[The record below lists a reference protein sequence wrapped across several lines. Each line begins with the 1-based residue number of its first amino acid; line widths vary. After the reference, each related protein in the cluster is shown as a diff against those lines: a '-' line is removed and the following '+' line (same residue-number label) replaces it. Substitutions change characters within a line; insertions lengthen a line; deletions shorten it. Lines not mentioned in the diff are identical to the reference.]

1 VRTGRLLFLSLI
13 AAFAG
18 SAAAPASAPAAVAPA
33 TIAAAPASGAAAA
46 LPPIGHVWVI
56 VLENEDSSTTYGQG
70 SKAAYLAHTLTAQ
83 GAFVPNYYGI
93 GHASLDNYIAMI
105 SGQGPNPVTQADC
118 MLYQDLVPGTIG
130 ADGQASGV
138 GCVYP
143 AAVPTIADQL
153 TAKGLSWRGYMED
166 IGNSTT
172 EPTTCRHPDL
182 NSQDGTQNAR
192 KGDQYAAKHDPFV
205 YFHSIIDSVTCN
217 TNVVALDRLPEDL
230 RSTATTPNYSFITPN
245 LCHDGHDS
253 PCVDGQPGGLVSA
266 DQFLQTWVPQIVASP
281 AYQQGGLLAIVFD
294 EASTSDTS
302 ACCGEKAA
310 NTPAAGGQSGG
321 SGGGKVGAVLLSPY
335 IKPATVTQTSYNHY
349 SLLRSFED
357 LFGLAHLGYAAADGL
372 TPLGADVF
380 TGSGP
385 VPVTAP
391 IAGCTGSS
399 LGSQRGRLRRG
410 ALLAAASVVPR
421 SRGAKPLLA
430 LDAAHATRVRI
441 TVVTGTRRR
450 HLAVQRL
457 RACHHYLIALPA
469 SHGRVVVTA
478 SAGAASEQRTV
489 RF

>member
-18 SAAAPASAPAAVAPA
+18 SAAAPTTAPAAA
-33 TIAAAPASGAAAA
+33 TP
-46 LPPIGHVWVI
+46 PPIGHVWVI
-56 VLENEDSSTTYGQG
+56 VLENEDFSTTYGAG
-70 SKAAYLAHTLTAQ
+70 TKAPYLAHTLTAQ
-83 GAFVPNYYGI
+83 GAFAPNFYGI

-105 SGQGPNPVTQADC
+105 SGQGPNPDTQADC
-118 MLYQDLVPGTIG
+118 QIFQDLVPGTIG
-130 ADGQASGV
+130 ADGQASGL

-143 AAVPTIADQL
+143 AAVPTIAGQL

-182 NSQDGTQNAR
+182 NSQDSTQTAH
-192 KGDQYAAKHDPFV
+192 KGDQYAARHDPFV

-230 RSTATTPNYSFITPN
+230 RAAATTPNYSFITPN

-281 AYQQGGLLAIVFD
+281 AYQQDGLLAIIFD

-302 ACCGEKAA
+302 SCCGEKAA

-321 SGGGKVGAVLLSPY
+321 SGGGKVGAVLLSSY
-335 IKPATVTQTSYNHY
+335 IKPGTVTQTSYNHY

-372 TPLGADVF
+372 TSLGADVF
-380 TGSGP
+380 TGPGP
-385 VPVTAP
+385 VPATVP
-391 IAGCTGSS
+391 IASCTSSS
-399 LGSQRGRLRRG
+399 LGGQRGRLRRG
-410 ALLAAASVVPR
+410 ALLASATVVKRAP
-421 SRGAKPLLA
+421 GEKPLLA
-430 LDAAHATRVRI
+430 LDAAHAARVRI
-441 TVVTGTRRR
+441 TVVAGGRRR
-450 HLAVQRL
+450 QLAVQRL

-469 SHGRVVVTA
+469 RHGRVVVTA
-478 SAGAASEQRTV
+478 NVDAAREQRTV
-489 RF
+489 SF

>member
-1 VRTGRLLFLSLI
+1 VRTGRLLFLTLI
-13 AAFAG
+13 AAFVG
-18 SAAAPASAPAAVAPA
+18 SGASPATAPAAPPAP
-33 TIAAAPASGAAAA
+33 
-46 LPPIGHVWVI
+46 PPIGHVWVI
-56 VLENEDSSTTYGQG
+56 VLENENFSATYGPDT
-70 SKAAYLAHTLTAQ
+70 KAAYLAHTLTAE

-118 MLYQDLVPGTIG
+118 QLYQDVVPGTIG
-130 ADGQASGV
+130 ADGQAAGL

-143 AAVPTIADQL
+143 AAVPTIANQL

-172 EPTTCRHPDL
+172 EPTTCRHPNL
-182 NSQDGTQNAR
+182 NSQDDTQSAH
-192 KGDQYAAKHDPFV
+192 KGDQYAARHDPFV

-230 RSTATTPNYSFITPN
+230 RSAATTPTYSLITPN

-266 DQFLQTWVPQIVASP
+266 NQFLQTWVPQIVSSP
-281 AYQQGGLLAIVFD
+281 AYGQDGLLAIIMD
-294 EASTSDTS
+294 EAGNDSSG
-302 ACCGEKAA
+302 CCGEKAA
-310 NTPAAGGQSGG
+310 NTPSPGGQSPGP
-321 SGGGKVGAVLLSPY
+321 GGGKVGAVLLSPY
-335 IKPATVTQTSYNHY
+335 IRPGTVTQTSYNHY

-385 VPVTAP
+385 EPATVPITS
-391 IAGCTGSS
+391 CTSS
-399 LGSQRGRLRRG
+399 ILGSQRGRPPRG
-410 ALLAAASVVPR
+410 TLLALASVVKR
-421 SRGAKPLLA
+421 ARGQKPLLA
-430 LDAAHATRVRI
+430 LDAAHAARVRI
-441 TVVTGTRRR
+441 TVVARGRHR
-450 HLAVQRL
+450 HLAMQRL
-457 RACHHYLIALPA
+457 HACQHYLIALPA

-478 SAGAASEQRTV
+478 NAGSAVEQRSV

>member
-18 SAAAPASAPAAVAPA
+18 SAAPSTAP
-33 TIAAAPASGAAAA
+33 AAAA

-56 VLENEDSSTTYGQG
+56 VLENEDASTTYGPG

-153 TAKGLSWRGYMED
+153 TGKGLSWRGYMED

-205 YFHSIIDSVTCN
+205 YFHSIIDDTPKCS
-217 TNVVALDRLPEDL
+217 TNVVALDRLSEDL
-230 RSTATTPNYSFITPN
+230 RAAATTPNYSFITPN

-253 PCVDGQPGGLVSA
+253 PCVDGQAGGLVSA
-266 DQFLQTWVPQIVASP
+266 DQFLQTWVPQIVASA

-302 ACCGEKAA
+302 ACCGEHAA
-310 NTPAAGGQSGG
+310 NTPAAGGQNGG
-321 SGGGKVGAVLLSPY
+321 PGGGKVGAVLLSPY
-335 IKPATVTQTSYNHY
+335 IKPGTVSQTAYNHY

-372 TPLGADVF
+372 APLGPDVF

-391 IAGCTGSS
+391 IAGCTSSS
-399 LGSQRGRLRRG
+399 LGRQRGRLRRG
-410 ALLAAASVVPR
+410 ALLAAASVVKR
-421 SRGAKPLLA
+421 ARGAKPLLA
-430 LDAAHATRVRI
+430 VDAAHATRVRI
-441 TVVTGTRRR
+441 TVVTGSRHRR
-450 HLAVQRL
+450 LAVRRL

-478 SAGAASEQRTV
+478 SVGSASEQRTV

>member
-1 VRTGRLLFLSLI
+1 VRTGTLALLSLL
-13 AAFAG
+13 AALLGA
-18 SAAAPASAPAAVAPA
+18 AAAPA
-33 TIAAAPASGAAAA
+33 AAPAAA

-56 VLENEDSSTTYGQG
+56 VLENEDFSTTYGP
-70 SKAAYLAHTLTAQ
+70 ATRAPYLAHTLTAQ

-93 GHASLDNYIAMI
+93 GHASLDNYVAMV
-105 SGQGPNPVTQADC
+105 SGQGPNPDTQADC
-118 MLYQDLVPGTIG
+118 QFYQDVVPGAIG
-130 ADGQASGV
+130 ADGQAAGV

-153 TAKGLSWRGYMED
+153 TAKGLAWRGYMED

-182 NSQDGTQNAR
+182 NSQDDTQSAH
-192 KGDQYAAKHDPFV
+192 KGDQYAARHDPFV
-205 YFHSIIDSVTCN
+205 YFHSIIDSVSCN

-230 RSTATTPNYSFITPN
+230 RAAATTPSYSFITPN

-266 DQFLQTWVPQIVASP
+266 DQFLQTWVPQIEASP
-281 AYQQGGLLAIVFD
+281 AYQQDGLLAIVFD

-302 ACCGEKAA
+302 ACCGERAA
-310 NTPAAGGQSGG
+310 NTPAAGGQNGG
-321 SGGGKVGAVLLSPY
+321 PGGGKVGAVLLSPY
-335 IKPATVTQTSYNHY
+335 IKPGTASQTSYNHY

-385 VPVTAP
+385 VPTTTP
-391 IAGCTGSS
+391 IASCTSTSLAARGGRAGSGV
-399 LGSQRGRLRRG
+399 LI
-410 ALLAAASVVPR
+410 AAASVVPR
-421 SRGAKPLLA
+421 SRGQRPLLA
-430 LDAAHATRVRI
+430 LDAAHSARLRI
-441 TVVTGTRRR
+441 TVVAGSRHHRLAARR
-450 HLAVQRL
+450 VQ
-457 RACHHYLIALPA
+457 ACHRYLIALPA
-469 SHGRVVVTA
+469 KHGRAVVTA
-478 SAGAASEQRTV
+478 TVGSAREQRTV